1 MFEYFTEKAIAVIMS
16 AQQEARRLGHSFVGT
31 EQILLGLLGEG
42 SSDAAHL
49 LNDMGL
55 DLERTRQEVEAII
68 GRGMGAPTI
77 EVPLTPKTKRVLER
91 AFKKAGDSN
100 STAVTPEHLLFA
112 ITESG
117 DSVAIQVLTALDVS
131 PEELREKLLKGG
143 TDEAPATVF
152 AGSDRLPTQAP
163 FGGSRN
169 RSVLDEFGVDL
180 TARAAQGQLDPVVGR
195 DLETSR
201 VIQILGRRR
210 KNNPILIGEPGVG
223 KTAIAE
229 GLALRIVN
237 HDVPESLSE
246 KRVINLNLSLL
257 VSGARY
263 RGDFEERLKQIV
275 EEVSQAG
282 NIILV
287 IDEVHTLVGGG
298 AMEGGMDAANLLK
311 PALARGVLQCVGAT
325 TLDEYRKHIEKDA
338 ALERRFQPV
347 KVEPASVEDS
357 IAILRGLRQR
367 YEEHHQLSISDE
379 ALEAAAVFGDRYI
392 MDRHLPDKAIDLMDE
407 AGSRV
412 RLRHS
417 KNSPSREFRLKLR
430 QIQQDRKEAVAL
442 QNFDLA
448 REKRDEEIALEQQL
462 QELRQSP
469 TQPLDQSPDQSTSSE
484 PSQKSAPI
492 VSEEDIAQVVAAW
505 TGIPVNR
512 LTESESAMLVH
523 LEDVLHE
530 RVIGQNEAVMAVAK
544 AVRRA
549 RVGLKSPARPI
560 ASLMFSGPTGVG
572 KTELAKALAQSVFGS
587 EEAMIRL
594 DMSEYMERS
603 SVSKLTGSPPGY
615 VGFDEGGQL
624 TEAVRR
630 RPYSVILL
638 DEIEKAHP
646 DVFNLLLQVLEDGRL
661 TDSKGRVVSFKNTLL
676 IMTSNIG
683 SRVIEKGGSGLGF
696 EFSEATQEDAQY
708 YRIRSLVQEEMKQ
721 HFRPELINRMDEII
735 VFRQLNREEVVQI
748 ADVQMRQLNL
758 RLVEQ
763 GIAIAMTEAFKQ
775 HLVNEGF
782 DPQYGARPLRRAIS
796 RLIEDTLAEAL
807 LDGSVE
813 SGDRVVFDLD
823 DDGQVQIQTADLP
836 VLVEA
841 MQG

>member
-1 MFEYFTEKAIAVIMS
+1 MFEYFTEKAIAIIMS

-31 EQILLGLLGEG
+31 EQILLGILSEG
-42 SSDAAHL
+42 TSKAARVL
-49 LNDMGL
+49 KDMGL
-55 DLERTRQEVEAII
+55 EIEATRQEVETII
-68 GRGMGAPTI
+68 GRGMGAAAA
-77 EVPLTPKTKRVLER
+77 EVPLTPKTKRVLEE
-91 AFKKAGDSN
+91 AFKKAGESK

-117 DSVAIQVLTALDVS
+117 DSVAIQVLRTLEVDPDEVRS
-131 PEELREKLLKGG
+131 KLLNEGMEG
-143 TDEAPATVF
+143 SPATVF
-152 AGSDRLPTQAP
+152 AGGDSSSASTP

-169 RSVLDEFGVDL
+169 RSVLEEFGIDL
-180 TARAAQGQLDPVVGR
+180 TAKASSGELDPVVGR
-195 DLETSR
+195 DRETER
-201 VIQILGRRR
+201 VIQTLGRRR
-210 KNNPILIGEPGVG
+210 KNNPVLIGEPGVG

-229 GLALRIVN
+229 GLAQRIAD
-237 HDVPESLSE
+237 HAVPELLLE
-246 KRVINLNLSLL
+246 KRVINLNMSLL
-257 VSGARY
+257 VSGARF

-275 EEVSQAG
+275 EEVRKDG

-298 AMEGGMDAANLLK
+298 SMEGGVDAANMLK
-311 PALARGVLQCVGAT
+311 PALARGELQCVGAT
-325 TLDEYRKHIEKDA
+325 TLDEYRKYIEKDA

-367 YEEHHQLSISDE
+367 YEEHHRLIISDE
-379 ALEAAAVFGDRYI
+379 AIEAAAVMGDRYI

-412 RLRHS
+412 HLRHS
-417 KNSPSREFRLKLR
+417 KNSPSREIKRKLR
-430 QIQQDRKEAVAL
+430 QVQQDKKEAVAL

-448 REKRDEEIALEQQL
+448 REKRDEEIALEDQL
-462 QELRQSP
+462 QGLHQP
-469 TQPLDQSPDQSTSSE
+469 TVQPNSDDSANKQL
-484 PSQKSAPI
+484 QKNMPV

-505 TGIPVNR
+505 TGVPVNR

-530 RVIGQNEAVMAVAK
+530 RVVGQNEAVMAVAK

-549 RVGLKSPARPI
+549 RVGLKNPARPI
-560 ASLMFSGPTGVG
+560 ASLMFAGPTGVG

-594 DMSEYMERS
+594 DMSEYMERA

-696 EFSEATQEDAQY
+696 GFSQESEADSQY
-708 YRIRSLVQEEMKQ
+708 HRIRSLVQEEMKQ

-735 VFRQLNREEVVQI
+735 VFRQLNREEVMDI
-748 ADVQMRQLNL
+748 ADVQMRQLNM

-763 GIAIAMTEAFKQ
+763 GILIEMTEAFKQ

-796 RLIEDTLAEAL
+796 RLIEDSLAEAL
-807 LDGSVE
+807 LEGSVE
-813 SGDRVVFDLD
+813 SGDRIIFDLD
-823 DDGQVQIQTADLP
+823 DDGHVQLQSATVP
-836 VLVEA
+836 ELVEA